1 MGRKFIELK
10 PGEQLAS
17 LTTLRQDEM
26 GDQIIQTTIINNV
39 ALSEDPGCAN
49 LQIGRASKGSV
60 RPVINEDGSI
70 SLRVRPFQQ
79 AAAQNMVTET
89 IHATEHGRFYRTSR
103 KARIVFEFP
112 LNATFSQISDALD
125 DECYE
130 FRSYLDHTDD

>member
-1 MGRKFIELK
+1 MAKKFLDLK
-10 PGEQLAS
+10 PSEQLAS

-26 GDQIIQTTIINNV
+26 GDQIIQTTIVNNV
-39 ALSEDPGCAN
+39 QLSDDPGYAN

-79 AAAQNMVTET
+79 ATAQNVATET

-130 FRSYLDHTDD
+130 LRRYLDHPAS